1 MHDCQ
6 NLAALFHSRV
16 QQTPNNEAFRYP
28 QGVGGGGNS
37 GWESLT
43 WQQTRDRVQDISGGL
58 LALGLQPEERCA
70 ILAGTCMDWILADL
84 GILCASGATTTI
96 YPSNTPDEC
105 AFIISD
111 SDTRFVFAESDEQ
124 VAKLVKVRAEI
135 PKVEKVIV
143 FQGTPSQDEWVMT
156 LEQLSQKGRGQFL
169 SRSFEDVTKDVTKD
183 KLATLIYTSG
193 TTGNPKG
200 VELLHDCWLYESE
213 GIAALNLL
221 RHDDLQYLWLPLAH
235 SFGKV
240 LQMAQLRI
248 GFATAVDGRPDKLV
262 DNLAVIKPTFVAA
275 VPRIFE
281 KIYAKMVGGAKEAG
295 GWRLKVFNWAMKV
308 GKTVSRLQQDGKRP
322 GLVLSM
328 KHYLASKLVF
338 SKLQGLFGGRLRFF
352 VSGSAPLSASLNEFF
367 HAAGVII
374 YEGYGLTETSAASF
388 VNFPGHNRIGTV
400 GPALPG
406 TEVKLAPGDSEI
418 LIKGRGVM
426 RAYHN
431 QPEMTAE
438 TFDADGYLKTGDIG
452 TLEDGFLRITD
463 RKKDLIKTSGGKYVA
478 PQALEAQLKMAC
490 PQISQVLVHGNNR
503 NFCSC
508 LVALDPISIKSWAT
522 QNGLTNIGY
531 EELTKNE
538 KVKEMMQ
545 GVVDAVNKTLPSYET
560 LKKFAIL
567 PVDLTLEEGDLT
579 PSLKLKRKAVEA
591 KYKDLLDSFYTG
603 GRD

>member
-6 NLAALFHSRV
+6 NVATLFHRRV
-16 QQTPNNEAFRYP
+16 QQTPNSEAFRYP
-28 QGVGGGGNS
+28 SEQGWV
-37 GWESLT
+37 SLS

-70 ILAGTCMDWILADL
+70 ILSGTCLDWILADF
-84 GILCASGATTTI
+84 GTLCAAGATTTI

-124 VAKLVKVRAEI
+124 VAKLLQIKDRI
-135 PKVEKVIV
+135 PTVDKVIV
-143 FQGTPSQDEWVMT
+143 FQGTPSEDEWVIT
-156 LEQLSQKGRGQFL
+156 LDQLSQKGRGQFL
-169 SRSFEDVTKDVTKD
+169 SRSFEEVTRDVTKDA
-183 KLATLIYTSG
+183 LATLIYTSG

-200 VELLHDCWLYESE
+200 VELLHDCWIYESE

-221 RHDDLQYLWLPLAH
+221 RFDDLQYLWLPLAH

-248 GFATAVDGRPDKLV
+248 GFATAVDGRADKLV
-262 DNLAVIKPTFVAA
+262 DNLSVIKPTFVGA

-281 KIYAKMVGGAKEAG
+281 KVHAKMVGGAKAAG
-295 GWRLKVFNWAMKV
+295 GWRLKLFNWAMKV
-308 GKTVSRLQQDGKRP
+308 GQQVSRLQQKGQRP
-322 GLVLSM
+322 GLALSM
-328 KHYLASKLVF
+328 KHYVARRLVF

-352 VSGSAPLSASLNEFF
+352 ISGGAPLSANLNEFF
-367 HAAGVII
+367 HSAGVTI

-388 VNFPGHNRIGTV
+388 VNFPAHFRIGTV

-406 TEVKLAPGDSEI
+406 TEVKLAPSDSEI

-438 TFDADGYLKTGDIG
+438 TFDSEGWFKTGDIG

-490 PQISQVLVHGNNR
+490 SQISQVLVHGNNR
-503 NFCSC
+503 NFISC
-508 LVALDPISIKSWAT
+508 LVALDPVNIQSWAT
-522 QNGLTNIGY
+522 QKGLTNLSY
-531 EELTKNE
+531 QQLTQHE
-538 KVKEMMQ
+538 QVKEMLQ
-545 GVVDAVNKTLPSYET
+545 GHITALNKTLPSYET

-567 PVDLTLEEGDLT
+567 PADMTLETGELT

-591 KYKDLLDSFYTG
+591 KYKDLLDAFYEG
-603 GRD
+603 GKD

>member
-6 NLAALFHSRV
+6 NVASLFHSRV
-16 QQTPNNEAFRYP
+16 QQTPATEAFRYP
-28 QGVGGGGNS
+28 VENR
-37 GWESLT
+37 WESLT

-58 LALGLQPEERCA
+58 LALGLNPEERCA
-70 ILAGTCMDWILADL
+70 ILSGTCMDWILADL

-96 YPSNTPDEC
+96 YPSNTPQEC
-105 AFIISD
+105 AFILSD
-111 SDTRFVFAESDEQ
+111 SGTRFVFAESDEQ
-124 VAKLVKVRAEI
+124 VAKLQQVRSEI

-143 FQGTPSQDEWVMT
+143 FQGTASQDEWVIT

-295 GWRLKVFNWAMKV
+295 GLRLKIFNWAMKV
-308 GKTVSRLQQDGKRP
+308 GQQVSRLQQDGKRP
-322 GLVLSM
+322 GLLLSM
-328 KHYLASKLVF
+328 KHFLASKLVF
-338 SKLQGLFGGRLRFF
+338 SKLQTLFGGRLRFF
-352 VSGSAPLSASLNEFF
+352 VSGSAPLSGSLNEFF
-367 HAAGVII
+367 HAAGVMI

-438 TFDADGYLKTGDIG
+438 TFDSEGFLKTGDIG

-508 LVALDPISIKSWAT
+508 LVALDPVAIQSWAT
-522 QNGLTNIGY
+522 QNGLTNLSY
-531 EELTKNE
+531 QDLTKNE
-538 KVKEMMQ
+538 KVKEMLQ
-545 GVVDAVNKTLPSYET
+545 GVINGVNKTLPSYET

-567 PVDLTLEEGDLT
+567 PLDLTLEDGDLT

-603 GRD
+603 GKD

>member
-6 NLAALFHSRV
+6 NVAALFHSRV
-16 QQTPNNEAFRYP
+16 LQTPNSEAFRYP
-28 QGVGGGGNS
+28 VENR
-37 GWESLT
+37 WESLT

-70 ILAGTCMDWILADL
+70 ILSGTCIDWILADL

-96 YPSNTPDEC
+96 YPSNTAPEC
-105 AFIISD
+105 AFILSD
-111 SDTRFVFAESDEQ
+111 SGTRFVFAESDEQ
-124 VAKLVKVRAEI
+124 VAKLQQVRGDI

-143 FQGTPSQDEWVMT
+143 FQGTPSQDEWVIT

-193 TTGNPKG
+193 TTGHPKG
-200 VELLHDCWLYESE
+200 VELLHDCWIYESE

-221 RHDDLQYLWLPLAH
+221 RYDDLQYLWLPLAH

-262 DNLAVIKPTFVAA
+262 DNLAVIRPTFVAA

-281 KIYAKMVGGAKEAG
+281 KIYAKMVSGAKEKG
-295 GWRLKVFNWAMKV
+295 GWRQKVFNWAMKV
-308 GKTVSRLQQDGKRP
+308 GRQVSRLQQEGKRP
-322 GLVLSM
+322 GLLLSM
-328 KHYLASKLVF
+328 KHYLASRLVF
-338 SKLQGLFGGRLRFF
+338 SKLHGLFGGRLRFF

-374 YEGYGLTETSAASF
+374 YEGYGLTETSAATF

-400 GPALPG
+400 GSALPG
-406 TEVKLAPGDSEI
+406 TEVKLAEGDSEI

-438 TFDADGYLKTGDIG
+438 TFDSEGYLKTGDIG

-508 LVALDPISIKSWAT
+508 LVALDPAALKSWAT
-522 QNGLTNIGY
+522 QNGLTNISY
-531 EELTKNE
+531 EELTRNE
-538 KVKEMMQ
+538 KVREMMQ
-545 GVVDAVNKTLPSYET
+545 GVIETLNKTLPSYET

-567 PVDLTLEEGDLT
+567 PADLTLEAGDLT

-603 GRD
+603 GKD

>member
-1 MHDCQ
+1 
-6 NLAALFHSRV
+6 
-16 QQTPNNEAFRYP
+16 
-28 QGVGGGGNS
+28 
-37 GWESLT
+37 
-43 WQQTRDRVQDISGGL
+43 
-58 LALGLQPEERCA
+58 
-70 ILAGTCMDWILADL
+70 
-84 GILCASGATTTI
+84 
-96 YPSNTPDEC
+96 
-105 AFIISD
+105 
-111 SDTRFVFAESDEQ
+111 
-124 VAKLVKVRAEI
+124 
-135 PKVEKVIV
+135 
-143 FQGTPSQDEWVMT
+143 
-156 LEQLSQKGRGQFL
+156 
-169 SRSFEDVTKDVTKD
+169 
-183 KLATLIYTSG
+183 
-193 TTGNPKG
+193 
-200 VELLHDCWLYESE
+200 
-213 GIAALNLL
+213 
-221 RHDDLQYLWLPLAH
+221 
-235 SFGKV
+235 
-240 LQMAQLRI
+240 
-248 GFATAVDGRPDKLV
+248 
-262 DNLAVIKPTFVAA
+262 
-275 VPRIFE
+275 
-281 KIYAKMVGGAKEAG
+281 
-295 GWRLKVFNWAMKV
+295 
-308 GKTVSRLQQDGKRP
+308 
-322 GLVLSM
+322 
-328 KHYLASKLVF
+328 
-338 SKLQGLFGGRLRFF
+338 
-352 VSGSAPLSASLNEFF
+352 
-367 HAAGVII
+367 
-374 YEGYGLTETSAASF
+374 
-388 VNFPGHNRIGTV
+388 
-400 GPALPG
+400 
-406 TEVKLAPGDSEI
+406 
-418 LIKGRGVM
+418 M

>member
-6 NLAALFHSRV
+6 NVATLFHSRV
-16 QQTPNNEAFRYP
+16 LQTPNSEAFRYP
-28 QGVGGGGNS
+28 VDNR
-37 GWESLT
+37 WESLT

-84 GILCASGATTTI
+84 GTLCASGATTTI
-96 YPSNTPDEC
+96 YPSNTPHEC

-111 SDTRFVFAESDEQ
+111 SGTRFVFAETDEQ
-124 VAKLVKVRAEI
+124 VAKLVEVRGDI

-143 FQGTPSQDEWVMT
+143 FHGTPSQDEWVIT

-221 RHDDLQYLWLPLAH
+221 RFDDLQYLWLPLAH

-281 KIYAKMVGGAKEAG
+281 KIYAKMVSGAKEKG
-295 GWRLKVFNWAMKV
+295 GWRQKIFNWAMKV
-308 GKTVSRLQQDGKRP
+308 GKKVSRLQQDGKRP
-322 GLVLSM
+322 GLLLSM
-328 KHYLASKLVF
+328 KHYLANKLVF

-367 HAAGVII
+367 HAAGVTI
-374 YEGYGLTETSAASF
+374 YEGYGLTESSAATF

-406 TEVKLAPGDSEI
+406 TEVRLAPGDSEI

-438 TFDADGYLKTGDIG
+438 AFDADGFLKTGDIG

-508 LVALDPISIKSWAT
+508 LVALDPLAIKSWAT
-522 QNGLTNIGY
+522 QNGLTNLGY
-531 EELTKNE
+531 EELTRND
-538 KVKEMMQ
+538 KVQEMMQ

-560 LKKFAIL
+560 IKKFAVL
-567 PVDLTLEEGDLT
+567 PADLTLENGDLT

-591 KYKDLLDSFYTG
+591 KYQDLLDSFYSG

>member
-6 NLAALFHSRV
+6 NVATLFHSRV
-16 QQTPNNEAFRYP
+16 LQTPNSEAFRYP
-28 QGVGGGGNS
+28 VDNR
-37 GWESLT
+37 WESLT

-84 GILCASGATTTI
+84 GTLCASGATTTI
-96 YPSNTPDEC
+96 YPSNTPHEC

-111 SDTRFVFAESDEQ
+111 SGTRFVFAETDEQ
-124 VAKLVKVRAEI
+124 VAKLVEVRGDI

-143 FQGTPSQDEWVMT
+143 FHGTPSQDEWVIT

-221 RHDDLQYLWLPLAH
+221 RFDDLQYLWLPLAH

-281 KIYAKMVGGAKEAG
+281 KIYAKMVSGAKEKG
-295 GWRLKVFNWAMKV
+295 GWRQKIFNWAMKV
-308 GKTVSRLQQDGKRP
+308 GKKVSRLQQDGKRP
-322 GLVLSM
+322 GLLLSM
-328 KHYLASKLVF
+328 KHYLANKLVF

-367 HAAGVII
+367 HAAGVTI
-374 YEGYGLTETSAASF
+374 YEGYGLTESSAATF

-406 TEVKLAPGDSEI
+406 TEVRLAPGDSEI

-438 TFDADGYLKTGDIG
+438 AFDADGFLKTGDIG

-508 LVALDPISIKSWAT
+508 LVALDPLAIQSWAT
-522 QNGLTNIGY
+522 QNGLTNLGY
-531 EELTKNE
+531 EELTRND
-538 KVKEMMQ
+538 KVQEMMQ

-560 LKKFAIL
+560 IKKFAVL
-567 PVDLTLEEGDLT
+567 PADLTLENGDLT

-591 KYKDLLDSFYTG
+591 KYQDLLDSFYSG

>member
-1 MHDCQ
+1 MQDCQ
-6 NLAALFHSRV
+6 NVAALFHSRV
-16 QQTPNNEAFRYP
+16 LQTPNSEAFRFP
-28 QGVGGGGNS
+28 MGGR
-37 GWESLT
+37 WESLT

-58 LALGLQPEERCA
+58 LALGLQTEERCA
-70 ILAGTCMDWILADL
+70 ILAGTCIDWVLADM
-84 GILCASGATTTI
+84 GILCAGGATTTI
-96 YPSNTPDEC
+96 YPSNTPPEC
-105 AFIISD
+105 AYILKD
-111 SDTRFVFAESDEQ
+111 SGTRFVFAESDDQ
-124 VAKLVKVRAEI
+124 VAKLQQVRSEI
-135 PKVEKVIV
+135 PQVEKVIV
-143 FQGTPSQDEWVMT
+143 FEGTPSEDEWVIT

-169 SRSFEDVTKDVTKD
+169 SVSFEDVTKEVTKD

-213 GIAALNLL
+213 GIAALNLI
-221 RHDDLQYLWLPLAH
+221 RYEDLQYLWLPLAH

-248 GFATAVDGRPDKLV
+248 GFATAIDGRPDKLV
-262 DNLAVIKPTFVAA
+262 DNLSVIKPTFVAA

-281 KIYAKMVGGAKEAG
+281 KIYAKMVSGAKEKG
-295 GWRLKVFNWAMKV
+295 GWRQKIFHWAMKV
-308 GKTVSRLQQDGKRP
+308 GKQVSKLQLQGKRP
-322 GLVLSM
+322 GLFLSM
-328 KHYLASKLVF
+328 KHYLANKLVF

-352 VSGSAPLSASLNEFF
+352 VSGSAPLSANLNEFF
-367 HAAGVII
+367 HAAGIVI

-438 TFDADGYLKTGDIG
+438 TFTADGFLKTGDIG
-452 TLEDGFLRITD
+452 TLEDGYLRITD

-478 PQALEAQLKMAC
+478 PQALEAQLKLAC

-508 LVALDPISIKSWAT
+508 LVALDPAGIKGWAT
-522 QNGLTNIGY
+522 QNGLTNLSY
-531 EELTKNE
+531 EELTKND

-545 GVVDAVNKTLPSYET
+545 NAIHGVNKTLPSYET

-567 PVDLTLEEGDLT
+567 PADLTLEEGDLT

-591 KYKDLLDSFYTG
+591 KYKDLLDSFYEG
-603 GRD
+603 GKD

>member
-6 NLAALFHSRV
+6 NVASLFHSRV
-16 QQTPNNEAFRYP
+16 LQTPNQEAFRFP
-28 QGVGGGGNS
+28 VENR
-37 GWESLT
+37 WESLT

-70 ILAGTCMDWILADL
+70 ILSGTCMDWILADL
-84 GILCASGATTTI
+84 GTLCASGATTTI
-96 YPSNTPDEC
+96 YPSNTPTEC
-105 AFIISD
+105 AFILSD
-111 SDTRFVFAESDEQ
+111 SGTRFVFAETDEQ
-124 VAKLVKVRAEI
+124 VAKLVEVRGEI
-135 PKVEKVIV
+135 PQVERVIV
-143 FQGTPSQDEWVMT
+143 FQGTPSQDEWVIT

-169 SRSFEDVTKDVTKD
+169 SRSFEDVTKDVSKD

-308 GKTVSRLQQDGKRP
+308 GKKVSRLQQDGKRP
-322 GLVLSM
+322 GLILSM
-328 KHYLASKLVF
+328 KHYLASRLVF

-367 HAAGVII
+367 HAAGVVI

-406 TEVKLAPGDSEI
+406 TEVKLAPSDSEI

-438 TFDADGYLKTGDIG
+438 TFDSDGFLKTGDIG

-508 LVALDPISIKSWAT
+508 LVALDPVAIKSWAT
-522 QNGLTNIGY
+522 QNGLTNTSY
-531 EELTKNE
+531 EELTKND

-545 GVVDAVNKTLPSYET
+545 AVINGVNKTLPSYET
-560 LKKFAIL
+560 MKKFAIL
-567 PVDLTLEEGDLT
+567 PADLTLEEGDLT

-591 KYKDLLDSFYTG
+591 KYKDLLDGFYTG
-603 GRD
+603 GKD